1 MEGSNENG
9 SDAIITGVHDQERK
23 SKSAG
28 IADPSSSISLKVA
41 HGLFLHDVIV
51 PIQASFGKEVS

>member
-1 MEGSNENG
+1 MEGSNEDG
-9 SDAIITGVHDQERK
+9 SDTIMTGLHDQERK

-51 PIQASFGKEVS
+51 PAQASFGK